1 MSLSARAIES
11 ARCSFHAPSVRTAL
25 PVLRSLFALFGLLVS
40 AAAWAQTGPA
50 LAARAWTLVDAT
62 SGVTLASA
70 AATQR
75 LEPASLTKLMTA
87 FVVFT
92 ALGEKRTRL
101 DAAVTVGPV
110 ALAAPGRSGA
120 RMYIEPGR
128 PVTVDELLRGL
139 LVVSANDAA
148 IALAEHAAGSTDA
161 FVDRMNA
168 EARRLGMSDTRF
180 ANPTGMPDPQHYSS
194 AADLAL
200 LAQRLFADF
209 PQYAPRYAQREFTYN
224 RITQSNRN
232 RLLWSDGSVDGMK
245 TGHTEGAGW
254 SIIASASRPQGA
266 GERAFNRRLIA
277 VVLGAASDSAR
288 AQEALRLLNF
298 GYASFDTVRLYRQGE
313 VLVRPEVWNGDR
325 GSIPIGIE
333 RDVYVT
339 LPTDALRALGKAGL
353 QSALERQDPLLAPLG
368 KGETVGRLKI
378 TAGGAAVADVPVVAL
393 ESVGEAGLVGRA
405 YDALRLW
412 WRRRN

>member
-1 MSLSARAIES
+1 MPDTLVA
-11 ARCSFHAPSVRTAL
+11 
-25 PVLRSLFALFGLLVS
+25 LRSLVALIGLLIVS
-40 AAAWAQTGPA
+40 AASAQSGPA

-62 SGVTLASA
+62 SGVTLASS

-87 FVVFT
+87 YVVFT

-101 DAAVTVGPV
+101 DAGVTVSAA
-110 ALAAPGRSGA
+110 ALAAPGRVGS

-148 IALAEHAAGSTDA
+148 VALAEHTAGTTEA
-161 FVDRMNA
+161 FVERMNA
-168 EARRLGMSDTRF
+168 EARRLAMVNTRF
-180 ANPTGMPDPQHYSS
+180 VNPTGLPDAQQYST
-194 AADLAL
+194 AADLAR
-200 LAQRLFADF
+200 LAQRLYADF
-209 PQYAPRYAQREFTYN
+209 PQHASLFAQREFTYN

-232 RLLWSDGSVDGMK
+232 RLLWSEGHVDGMK
-245 TGHTEGAGW
+245 TGQTEGTGW
-254 SIIASASRPQGA
+254 SIVATAARNQGA
-266 GERAFNRRLIA
+266 GERAFKRRLIA
-277 VVLGAASDSAR
+277 VVLGAASDSVR

-298 GYASFDTVRLYRQGE
+298 GYSAFDTVRLYRAGD
-313 VLVRPEVWNGDR
+313 VLVRAEVWKGDR
-325 GSIPIGIE
+325 SAIPIGLE

-339 LPTDALRALGKAGL
+339 VPADALRALGKAGL
-353 QSALERQDPLLAPLG
+353 QSSLERQDPLLAPLD

-378 TAGGAAVADVPVVAL
+378 TAGVEPVADLPVVAL

-405 YDALRLW
+405 YDAVRLW

>member
-1 MSLSARAIES
+1 VSN
-11 ARCSFHAPSVRTAL
+11 AL
-25 PVLRSLFALFGLLVS
+25 AVPRFFLALLGLLIVS
-40 AAAWAQTGPA
+40 SASTQPAPA
-50 LAARAWTLVDAT
+50 LAARAWSLVDAT
-62 SGVTLASA
+62 SGVTLASS

-87 FVVFT
+87 YVVFT
-92 ALGEKRTRL
+92 AIGERRTRL
-101 DAAVTVGPV
+101 DSAVSVSPAAVT
-110 ALAAPGRSGA
+110 APGRAGS

-128 PVTVDELLRGL
+128 PVSVDELLRGM

-148 IALAEHAAGSTDA
+148 VALAEHTAGTAEA
-161 FVDRMNA
+161 FVERMNA
-168 EARRLGMSDTRF
+168 EAQRLGMVNTRF
-180 ANPTGMPDPQHYSS
+180 ANPTGLSDAQHYSS
-194 AADLAL
+194 AADLAR
-200 LAQRLFADF
+200 LAQRLYADF
-209 PQYAPRYAQREFTYN
+209 PQHAPLFAQREFTYN

-232 RLLWSDGSVDGMK
+232 RLLWSESHVDGMK
-245 TGHTEGAGW
+245 TGQTDGAGW
-254 SIIASASRPQGA
+254 SIVATASRPQGS

-298 GYASFDTVRLYRQGE
+298 GYAAFDTVRLYRQGE
-313 VLVRPEVWNGDR
+313 VLVRPEVWKGDR
-325 GSIPIGIE
+325 GEVPIGLE

-339 LPTDALRALGKAGL
+339 VPADALRALGKAGL
-353 QSALERQDPLLAPLG
+353 KSSLERHDPLLAPLS

-378 TAGGAAVADVPVVAL
+378 TAGVEPVAEVPVVAL

-405 YDALRLW
+405 YDAVRLW

>member
-1 MSLSARAIES
+1 
-11 ARCSFHAPSVRTAL
+11 VRTVL
-25 PVLRSLFALFGLLVS
+25 PVLRSLFALFSLLV
-40 AAAWAQTGPA
+40 AAAALAQTGPA

-87 FVVFT
+87 YVVFT
-92 ALGEKRTRL
+92 TLGEKRTRL
-101 DAAVTVGPV
+101 DAAVAVGPA
-110 ALAAPGRSGA
+110 ALAAPGRFGA
-120 RMYIEPGR
+120 RMFIEPGR

-139 LVVSANDAA
+139 LAVSANDAA
-148 IALAEHAAGSTDA
+148 IALAEHTAGTTEA
-161 FVDRMNA
+161 FVERMNA
-168 EARRLGMSDTRF
+168 EARRLGMINTRF
-180 ANPTGMPDPQHYSS
+180 ANPTGTSDPQHYSS
-194 AADLAL
+194 SEDLAR

-209 PQYAPRYAQREFTYN
+209 PQYAPLFAQREFTYN

-232 RLLWSDGSVDGMK
+232 RLLWSDSSVDGMK

-254 SIIASASRPQGA
+254 SIVATASRPQGS

-277 VVLGAASDSAR
+277 VVLGAASESAR

-298 GYASFDTVRLYRQGE
+298 GYASFDTVRLYRQGD
-313 VLVRPEVWNGDR
+313 VLVRPEVWKGDR
-325 GSIPIGIE
+325 SEVPLGIE

-339 LPTDALRALGKAGL
+339 LPADALRALGKAGL
-353 QSALERQDPLLAPLG
+353 QSALERQDPLLAPLS

-378 TAGGAAVADVPVVAL
+378 TAGGTAVADVPVVAL
-393 ESVGEAGLVGRA
+393 EGVGEAGLVGRA

>member
-1 MSLSARAIES
+1 
-11 ARCSFHAPSVRTAL
+11 VRTVL
-25 PVLRSLFALFGLLVS
+25 PVLRSLFALFSLLV
-40 AAAWAQTGPA
+40 AAAALAQTGPA

-87 FVVFT
+87 YVVFT
-92 ALGEKRTRL
+92 TLGEKRTRL
-101 DAAVTVGPV
+101 DAAVAVGPA
-110 ALAAPGRSGA
+110 ALAAPGRFGA
-120 RMYIEPGR
+120 RMFIEPGR

-148 IALAEHAAGSTDA
+148 IALAEHTAGTTEA
-161 FVDRMNA
+161 FVERMNA
-168 EARRLGMSDTRF
+168 EARRLGMINTRF
-180 ANPTGMPDPQHYSS
+180 ANPTGTSDPQHYSS
-194 AADLAL
+194 SADLAR

-209 PQYAPRYAQREFTYN
+209 PQYAPLFAQREFTYN

-232 RLLWSDGSVDGMK
+232 RLLWSDSSVDGMK

-254 SIIASASRPQGA
+254 SIVATASRPQGS

-277 VVLGAASDSAR
+277 VVLGAASESAR

-298 GYASFDTVRLYRQGE
+298 GYASFDTVRLYRQGD
-313 VLVRPEVWNGDR
+313 VLVRPEVWKGDR
-325 GSIPIGIE
+325 SEVPLGIE

-339 LPTDALRALGKAGL
+339 LPADALRALGKAGL
-353 QSALERQDPLLAPLG
+353 QSALERQDPLLAPLS

-378 TAGGAAVADVPVVAL
+378 TAGGTAVADVPVVAL
-393 ESVGEAGLVGRA
+393 EGVGEAGLVGRA

>member
-1 MSLSARAIES
+1 VPNAI
-11 ARCSFHAPSVRTAL
+11 V
-25 PVLRSLFALFGLLVS
+25 VLRSLFALLCLLVAS
-40 AAAWAQTGPA
+40 AASAQPGPA
-50 LAARAWTLVDAT
+50 LAARAWTLVDAM
-62 SGVTLASA
+62 SGVTLTSS

-87 FVVFT
+87 YVVFT

-101 DAAVTVGPV
+101 DAGVAVSAAAV
-110 ALAAPGRSGA
+110 AAPGRAGS
-120 RMYIEPGR
+120 RMYIETGR
-128 PVTVDELLRGL
+128 PVSVDELLHGL

-148 IALAEHAAGSTDA
+148 VALAEHTSGTTAA
-161 FVDRMNA
+161 FVERMNA
-168 EARRLGMSDTRF
+168 EARRLGMTDTRF
-180 ANPTGMPDPQHYSS
+180 ANPTGLSDAQQYST
-194 AADLAL
+194 AADLAR

-209 PQYAPRYAQREFTYN
+209 PQYAPLYAQREFTYN

-232 RLLWSDGSVDGMK
+232 RLLWSESYVDGMK
-245 TGHTEGAGW
+245 TGQTEGAGW
-254 SIIASASRPQGA
+254 SIVATSSRPQGS

-288 AQEALRLLNF
+288 AQEALRLLNYGF
-298 GYASFDTVRLYRQGE
+298 AAFDTVRLYRQGE
-313 VLVRPEVWNGDR
+313 VLVRPEVWKGDR
-325 GSIPIGIE
+325 SEIPIGLE

-339 LPTDALRALGKAGL
+339 VPADALRALGKAGL
-353 QSALERQDPLLAPLG
+353 QSSLERPDPLLAPLT

-378 TAGGAAVADVPVVAL
+378 TAGVEPVADVPVVAL